1 MKIKVCAIVLLLCC
15 VSAIP
20 INKSFAADDL
30 LASKQDPAG
39 TFETRFVPYAS
50 PEMYGA
56 VGDGI
61 TDDTEAWQR
70 AVDSGKP
77 VVAGSQLYRCGTI
90 TVTRDTD
97 INCCNASF
105 ICMDTVLFSCSGT
118 AGKGT
123 WELDYKANSDYALSD
138 RFTGIVYLVG
148 NNNIFKQRDYYV
160 GGSVE
165 AFYKGVLN
173 TQIPI
178 DITSVAAY
186 RLNTVQ
192 VNIRNISNVV
202 FETEGKYKIIIKQ
215 TYCAFSIIENV
226 NMTHECY
233 SVVQFN
239 QCFKC
244 TYRDSH
250 IDIPQ
255 YGEPGQSYYPIEI
268 LDTNYTNI
276 ENVYAHCV
284 GWHCITTGN
293 KTLCRGTKVTNCEL
307 YSDYANPAYA
317 DHQNGIETIITRS
330 TLSSVGLGALGK
342 LSDCDIVCCKD
353 DDLCVVN
360 LDMCSV
366 DGIAHY
372 VIENCRFYPQS
383 NKRSGVRVVC
393 APRDTGKDA
402 DYFLNSLSVSNCR
415 NMSSTADMPIKQVI
429 TSSVTGEITL
439 RVLNVINTNLSVEM
453 EADNTFIFGN

>member
-1 MKIKVCAIVLLLCC
+1 MCC
-15 VSAIP
+15 TALMPVNSIHADTLIP
-20 INKSFAADDL
+20 PNTSYKSNDPGSE
-30 LASKQDPAG
+30 LAVW
-39 TFETRFVPYAS
+39 TS
-50 PEMYGA
+50 PEEYGA

-61 TDDTEAWQR
+61 VDDTEAWQR

-77 VVAGSQLYRCGTI
+77 VLAGSKKYKCGTI
-90 TVTRDTD
+90 IVADDAD
-97 INCCNASF
+97 INCNNAAF
-105 ICMDTVLFSCSGT
+105 VCTKAVLFSCFGSAKKGT
-118 AGKGT
+118 AEENYT
-123 WELDYKANSDYALSD
+123 ANSDYKLSD
-138 RFTGIVYLVG
+138 RFTGIVYLIG
-148 NNNIFKQRDYYV
+148 KNNIFKQREYYV
-160 GGSVE
+160 GGSIE
-165 AFYKGVLN
+165 AFYDGRLN

-178 DITSVAAY
+178 DIIDVTAY

-192 VNIRNISNVV
+192 VNIRNISDVV
-202 FETEGKYKIIIKQ
+202 FSTGENYTVIIKQ
-215 TYCAFSIIENV
+215 QYCAFSVIENI
-226 NMTHECY
+226 NMSHECY
-233 SVVQFN
+233 SVIQFN

-250 IDIPQ
+250 LDIPQ
-255 YGEPGQSYYPIEI
+255 YGEKGQYYYPIEI
-268 LDTNYTNI
+268 LDTCYTSI

-307 YSDYANPAYA
+307 YSDYAIPAYG

-342 LSDCDIVCCKD
+342 LVDCDIICCKD

-415 NMSSTADMPIKQVI
+415 NMRSTADMPIKQVI

-439 RVLNVINTNLSVEM
+439 GVLNVINSNLSIEM
-453 EADNTFIFGN
+453 EADSTFIFGN